1 MGRSRNQSTTWQ
13 ALLAP
18 WEMGVINITS
28 RHRHLNI
35 SLKLLWVVTEDSS
48 SFMIQGIF
56 IIRLLRTTLRR
67 WLVTKCMRKQNA
79 NSQLFHIQSKM
90 VLTEKRRFKPY
101 ITVLIF
107 KTGFQSSR
115 RMFRQTFP
123 SRSILG

>member
-13 ALLAP
+13 ALLVP

-35 SLKLLWVVTEDSS
+35 SLELLWVVSEDSR
-48 SFMIQGIF
+48 SFMIQGVF
-56 IIRLLRTTLRR
+56 IIRLLRTTLGR

-79 NSQLFHIQSKM
+79 NSQLLHIQSKM

-101 ITVLIF
+101 IMVLIF